1 MNIVNNIW
9 KLFSL
14 VLLIVI
20 AWLALEKCNAG
31 KVETSL
37 TQKSEALA
45 RKVEQDSIDRA
56 TRQAEYA
63 ANVTKLQNE
72 RTEAT
77 KKLDRSEILLY
88 QSQGT
93 INRLTIK
100 LKEARE
106 QPFDSSFIYVSP
118 DYLSTCDSLGIIA
131 GNQDKLLQEATAD
144 VKSLIDLMNYEIN
157 LRDSA
162 IKDDS
167 ADIAELRA
175 DFNAQTHFFNLAIK
189 KAKPRTKVY
198 AGVSAL
204 GNNINPFGGGEVS
217 GMLVTK
223 KDQAFELAAGFFGKE
238 WYGRVGTKIKI
249 SFR

>member
-1 MNIVNNIW
+1 MNNFF

-14 VLLIVI
+14 VLLIIVLVLLLSKGCGGD
-20 AWLALEKCNAG
+20 APNTDLVVKHDNL
-31 KVETSL
+31 L
-37 TQKSEALA
+37 
-45 RKVEQDSIDRA
+45 RKVASDSIA
-56 TRQAEYA
+56 HEAERLTYDSIA
-63 ANVTKLQNE
+63 RVSRLE
-72 RTEAT
+72 RVAIAQR
-77 KKLDRSEILLY
+77 LDRSEILLY

-93 INRLTIK
+93 INRLAIK
-100 LKEARE
+100 LKQAKE
-106 QPFDSSFIYVSP
+106 QSFDSSFIYVSP
-118 DYLSTCDSLGIIA
+118 DYLSTCDSLGIVA
-131 GNQDKLLQEATAD
+131 GNQDKLLAEAKAD
-144 VKSLIDLMNYEIN
+144 LTSLIDLMNYEIA

-175 DFNAQTHFFNLAIK
+175 DFNAQTHFFNLAVK
-189 KAKPRTKVY
+189 KSKPRTKVY

-238 WYGRVGTKIKI
+238 WYGRVGVKIKI